1 MTETVTTPTK
11 TNKAELIRTL
21 LKDKNKTRAQ
31 IAEEVGCSKQY
42 VFSVQNAARVRAK
55 KAKAKRAY
63 ERKLEILNGAP
74 KRKYTK
80 KAESV
85 AAPAAAPAPAPAPK
99 KSLADE
105 RTMLLWDRKR
115 LKDELA
121 DAAESM
127 LQMRQEIR
135 DLRERPPI
143 QIEVPVL
150 QPISHLTFW
159 QRLRILFLGGA
170 A

>member
-1 MTETVTTPTK
+1 MTNVIQTQTMPKSNHQQTELSTQDRALLAEGRTVEEIMALTGTK
-11 TNKAELIRTL
+11 KHIVGLIKYHMERQSGQRISPITG
-21 LKDKNKTRAQ
+21 KP
-31 IAEEVGCSKQY
+31 
-42 VFSVQNAARVRAK
+42 VRRYIKRK
-55 KAKAKRAY
+55 KAKAK
-63 ERKLEILNGAP
+63 
-74 KRKYTK
+74 TK
-80 KAESV
+80 
-85 AAPAAAPAPAPAPK
+85 PAAKPK
-99 KSLADE
+99 TSLADE

>member
-1 MTETVTTPTK
+1 LDFPQQQEKAMTETVTTPTK
-11 TNKAELIRTL
+11 TNKAALIRAL
-21 LKDKNKTRAQ
+21 LKD
-31 IAEEVGCSKQY
+31 
-42 VFSVQNAARVRAK
+42 RVRTR
-55 KAKAKRAY
+55 KARAKRAY

-99 KSLADE
+99 KSLAEE
-105 RTMLLWDRKR
+105 RIMLMWDRKR

-150 QPISHLTFW
+150 QPFSHLTFW

>member
-1 MTETVTTPTK
+1 
-11 TNKAELIRTL
+11 
-21 LKDKNKTRAQ
+21 
-31 IAEEVGCSKQY
+31 
-42 VFSVQNAARVRAK
+42 
-55 KAKAKRAY
+55 
-63 ERKLEILNGAP
+63 
-74 KRKYTK
+74 
-80 KAESV
+80 
-85 AAPAAAPAPAPAPK
+85 
-99 KSLADE
+99 
-105 RTMLLWDRKR
+105 MLLWDRKR

-150 QPISHLTFW
+150 QPFSHYTFW